1 MKEALEANEWDQP
14 ADTVDEDEDKDTESK
29 PADDDAENMDFGLG
43 QADIE
48 SLKKAI
54 WAGSQGAS
62 GKPDEDQDDIDDQ
75 DVAKV
80 EAMMRKLQAA
90 REAGESMSET
100 QRRKMAAKAVEEVMR
115 EL

>member
-1 MKEALEANEWDQP
+1 
-14 ADTVDEDEDKDTESK
+14 
-29 PADDDAENMDFGLG
+29 MDFGLG
-43 QADIE
+43 QAPDLE

-54 WAGSQGAS
+54 WAGATTAEAEEEQHAKKDRGQE
-62 GKPDEDQDDIDDQ
+62 DEDTHKDDIGDE

-90 REAGESMSET
+90 REAGETMSET
-100 QRRKMAAKAVEEVMR
+100 QRRKMAAKAVQEVMR